1 MVLRLEEDEE
11 SSVVEFDDVAI
22 GVLFVVDL
30 NADVAM
36 FSREEEASRY
46 YWLLVMNLN
55 NVILK

>member
-1 MVLRLEEDEE
+1 MVLRLDEDEE

-36 FSREEEASRY
+36 SSREQVSKY
-46 YWLLVMNLN
+46 YWLLVINLN
-55 NVILK
+55 NEILT

>member
-1 MVLRLEEDEE
+1 MVLRLDEDEE

-36 FSREEEASRY
+36 SSREQVSRY
-46 YWLLVMNLN
+46 LLA
-55 NVILK
+55 ISHKFE